1 MITAPTGTPLVDVA
15 RGAVI
20 ELERVTKVYRTGSI
34 SVAALRGVSLTID
47 EGEYVA
53 IIGPSGSGK
62 STLMHILGCLDVP
75 TSGRFHLAGE
85 DVSNMSE
92 TALAEVRNKRIG
104 FVFQQF
110 NLLASLTAWQ
120 NVELPLVYAGVGR
133 TERKERAMEA
143 LGRVGLTGRV
153 NHRPGELSGGQQQRV
168 AVARAL
174 VTEPDLILADEPTGN
189 LDSKSAADVMRLMGE
204 LYEAGRTLVLITHD
218 ADVAVRRGSSRRHPR
233 RPALRA
239 RRERPRKPEHP
250 VSWLE
255 TIRTGV
261 NGVRSHRLRS
271 ALTVLGI
278 FIGIA
283 GVIIAVGL
291 GEGASSQVTS
301 EINSLGS
308 NVLTITP
315 GSSTSSS
322 GIREALGSSST
333 LTMADVA
340 ALQSPVDAPDV
351 KEVAPITSQT
361 EVLTAGSETATTSVQ
376 GTTPTWLSVRG
387 RTLAEGR
394 FIDNQDVNDHTAVG
408 VLGATTASE
417 LFTRGDPVGQTVDVD
432 GVPVTIVGVL
442 TSTGSSSSSSSGTS
456 DPDDTLIIPISTGAE
471 RIFGGTSR
479 NSVSSI
485 ALQARSSADLTA
497 AYQEA
502 DHLLLQLHGITNSS
516 DADFTI
522 TSEQSLIAANTS
534 VDHTL
539 TILLGG
545 IAAISLVV
553 GGIGV
558 MNIMLVSVTERIRE
572 IGLRKALGATPR
584 VIRRQFLVE
593 ASVLGIL
600 GGIVG
605 VVGGI
610 LGVIYLPGLIGDPM
624 TTSPTAAVGALAIAL
639 AIGVLFGV
647 YPASRAAA
655 LAPIDAL
662 RNE

>member
-1 MITAPTGTPLVDVA
+1 
-15 RGAVI
+15 
-20 ELERVTKVYRTGSI
+20 
-34 SVAALRGVSLTID
+34 
-47 EGEYVA
+47 
-53 IIGPSGSGK
+53 
-62 STLMHILGCLDVP
+62 
-75 TSGRFHLAGE
+75 
-85 DVSNMSE
+85 
-92 TALAEVRNKRIG
+92 
-104 FVFQQF
+104 
-110 NLLASLTAWQ
+110 
-120 NVELPLVYAGVGR
+120 
-133 TERKERAMEA
+133 
-143 LGRVGLTGRV
+143 
-153 NHRPGELSGGQQQRV
+153 
-168 AVARAL
+168 
-174 VTEPDLILADEPTGN
+174 
-189 LDSKSAADVMRLMGE
+189 
-204 LYEAGRTLVLITHD
+204 
-218 ADVAVRRGSSRRHPR
+218 
-233 RPALRA
+233 
-239 RRERPRKPEHP
+239 

-255 TIRTGV
+255 TFRTGV

-271 ALTVLGI
+271 SLTVLGI
-278 FIGIA
+278 LIGIA

-301 EINSLGS
+301 EINALGS

-315 GSSTSSS
+315 GSSTSTT
-322 GIREALGSSST
+322 GIREALGSAST
-333 LTMADVA
+333 LTMADVS
-340 ALQSPVDAPDV
+340 ALESEVDDPDV
-351 KEVAPITSQT
+351 KDVAPITSQD

-376 GTTPTWLSVRG
+376 GTTSSWLDVRG

-394 FIDNQDVNDHTAVG
+394 FIDTQDVKDHTAVG

-417 LFTRGDPVGQTVDVD
+417 LFTRGDPVGQTVDVN

-442 TSTGSSSSSSSGTS
+442 TSTGASSSSSTTS

-485 ALQARSSADLTA
+485 ALQARSASDLTG

-502 DHLLLQLHGITNSS
+502 DHLLLQLHGITTAS

-522 TSEQSLIAANTS
+522 TSEASLIAANTS

-545 IAAISLVV
+545 IAAISLIV

-600 GGIVG
+600 GGILG
-605 VVGGI
+605 VVGGLI
-610 LGVIYLPGLIGDPM
+610 GVLYLPGLIGDPM

-647 YPASRAAA
+647 YPASRAAS

-662 RNE
+662 RSE